1 MSSQRLASESVP
13 SASVGAA
20 PNAPAP
26 DLAAVKARQQA
37 AWASGDYAVV
47 GTTIQIVAE
56 ELVEAVDPH
65 AGQRCADVAAGSG
78 NTALALARRGCEVV
92 AVDYVPSLLERG
104 RRRAAAEGLVVDFRE
119 GDAEALPLEDHG
131 FDRVTSSFGVMFTAD
146 HARAARELLRVVKPG
161 GAIGLA
167 NWTPHGVIGRMFGVI
182 GRYVPGAPGVKPP
195 SSWGSEEYLRELFGA
210 ASVARIATT
219 RREYCFRYRSGAE
232 WLDVMKTWYGPMVKT
247 FAALDAN
254 RQKALAAELIDLM
267 QGANRSG
274 DSTLIVPSE
283 YLEVVITTK

>member
-1 MSSQRLASESVP
+1 MSSQRVASETVP
-13 SASVGAA
+13 SASGGTAPAA
-20 PNAPAP
+20 PTP

-56 ELVEAVDPH
+56 LLVEAVDPR

-78 NTALALARRGCEVV
+78 NTALACARRGCEVV
-92 AVDYVPSLLERG
+92 AVDYVPALLERG
-104 RRRAAAEGLVVDFRE
+104 RRRATAEGLVVDFRE
-119 GDAEALPLEDHG
+119 GDAEALPLEDHRY
-131 FDRVTSSFGVMFTAD
+131 DRVTSSFGVMFTAD
-146 HARAARELLRVVKPG
+146 HRRAAHELLRVVKPG

-167 NWTPHGVIGRMFGVI
+167 NWTPQGVIGRMFGVI

-195 SSWGSEEYLRELFGA
+195 SSWGSEEYLHELFDGA
-210 ASVARIATT
+210 LVKRIATT
-219 RREYCFRYRSGAE
+219 RREYSFRYRSGAA

-247 FAALDAN
+247 FAALDADH
-254 RQKALAAELIDLM
+254 RHALADELIALM

-274 DSTLIVPSE
+274 DSTLVVPAE